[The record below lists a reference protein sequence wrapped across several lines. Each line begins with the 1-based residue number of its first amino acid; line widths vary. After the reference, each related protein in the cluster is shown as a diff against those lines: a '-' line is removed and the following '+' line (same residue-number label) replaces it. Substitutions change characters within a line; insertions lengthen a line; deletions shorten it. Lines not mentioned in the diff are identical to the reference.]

1 VRAAY
6 PGVWL
11 REDVYAIHG
20 HYTDRH
26 TTVPMFERLGAGL
39 MARIVGEAPDGP
51 DSVEE
56 YEAILAPMYSW
67 LTGIAER
74 GGPSLGR
81 SSHGASAQAWRVL
94 AGRRRGVRRRL
105 AVAAFPV
112 LIAALNRTPLGPLHA
127 DISGHELRRA
137 ALRGF
142 GEVVRRLAVPAHHV
156 IFGHTH
162 RAGPLPDDDPAEWQA
177 STGARLIN
185 SGSWVLEPSFLGADP
200 GSSPYRPGFVVSL
213 EHDQP
218 PQLRNL
224 LDDR

>member
-1 VRAAY
+1 
-6 PGVWL
+6 
-11 REDVYAIHG
+11 
-20 HYTDRH
+20 
-26 TTVPMFERLGAGL
+26 
-39 MARIVGEAPDGP
+39 
-51 DSVEE
+51 
-56 YEAILAPMYSW
+56 
-67 LTGIAER
+67 
-74 GGPSLGR
+74 
-81 SSHGASAQAWRVL
+81 
-94 AGRRRGVRRRL
+94 VRRRL